1 MVTILLPVHNDEKFL
16 EFTIRSLLDQT
27 FSDFKCLIGFNGTV
41 DNSKKISNEL
51 IKNDKRF
58 TLIDFGDNKG
68 KSLTLNNLLDK
79 VETEYVCLIDGD
91 DVWHTN
97 KLESQIRIA
106 KNYDV
111 IGTLCYYIDENN
123 QIINSLNLA
132 ESDVEIKNGFREG
145 HNQIIN
151 SSAFFKTECAK
162 EIGGWDS
169 SVEGL
174 EDFDF
179 WVRLYLQKKS
189 FYNIQQ
195 HLVYHRI
202 HKNSNFNSRT
212 LPYSVRDILLK
223 NKIYANTPF

>member
-1 MVTILLPVHNDEKFL
+1 
-16 EFTIRSLLDQT
+16 
-27 FSDFKCLIGFNGTV
+27 
-41 DNSKKISNEL
+41 
-51 IKNDKRF
+51 
-58 TLIDFGDNKG
+58 
-68 KSLTLNNLLDK
+68 
-79 VETEYVCLIDGD
+79 
-91 DVWHTN
+91 
-97 KLESQIRIA
+97 
-106 KNYDV
+106 
-111 IGTLCYYIDENN
+111 
-123 QIINSLNLA
+123 LNLA